1 MLAVLLA
8 FRWPVLLDNRQYP
21 DPDESQFIAEA
32 STLRHDPVFWRSV
45 DGSTHGPL
53 TDLPL
58 LAATFVRQQLDFTTA
73 RAVSTLLIWIELIS
87 ALVIFRHLYKSIAA
101 LAVLPLLAVHAF
113 TDLWSFV
120 AYCSEHVPNVLF
132 ALGCCALFLA
142 WKSSGDGPPSLT
154 RLFVAGVCFGAI
166 PFAKLQ
172 GAPITAIGVAAGIW
186 FLLRD
191 GSLSL
196 SQRRR
201 SLLWL
206 IGGAVTISVVILT
219 LVLVCGIWSDFFNSY
234 ILYNIRY
241 AGANKFPPDR
251 SFTWGDAPRMLI
263 ELGSYAQNFNPFV
276 LC

>member
-1 MLAVLLA
+1 MFVDLFSWLDASPVHYWVIAWSAFGLTAALAVTAACWPRARAWWQSSVSFSVAMLIVLLA
-8 FRWPVLLDNRQYP
+8 FRWPSLLDNRQYP

-73 RAVSTLLIWIELIS
+73 RAVSTLLIWIELIG
-87 ALVIFRHLYKSIAA
+87 ALIIFRHLYKSIAA

-206 IGGAVTISVVILT
+206 IGGAVRIS
-219 LVLVCGIWSDFFNSY
+219 
-234 ILYNIRY
+234 
-241 AGANKFPPDR
+241 
-251 SFTWGDAPRMLI
+251 
-263 ELGSYAQNFNPFV
+263 
-276 LC
+276 